1 MFDEGAEQKIGALAA
16 KMRVEPAALLAVA
29 EVESAGK
36 AFDTVDG
43 KQMPLIRWE
52 GHYFYRLLPQSLKK
66 TALTKG
72 LAHPNAGGV
81 PNPKSQQAR
90 YNLLERAKQ
99 IDEVAA
105 LSSCSWGLGQV
116 MGAHWSWLEYPS
128 VQSLVEEACSGI
140 VGQVQLMSKFIEHSK
155 LIDELQDRD
164 WAGFARQYN
173 GPSYKKM
180 SYDTKM
186 AAAYTR
192 HKAAGPSTK
201 PDLEIEEDTP
211 TVLRVGMSG
220 VEISQLQEQLRKLGY
235 TVNVDGDFGPAT
247 KQAVKKFQEDHSL
260 LADGIAGPLTWSI
273 IERLQGTPEEA

>member
-105 LSSCSWGLGQV
+105 MSSCSWGLGQV

-201 PDLEIEEDTP
+201 TDLESEEDTP

>member
-1 MFDEGAEQKIGALAA
+1 MFDEAARQRIGTLGESIG
-16 KMRVEPAALLAVA
+16 VDPAALLAVA
-29 EVESAGK
+29 EVESAGR
-36 AFDTVDG
+36 AFDKVNG
-43 KQMPLIRWE
+43 KDMPLIRWE

-72 LAHPNAGGV
+72 LGHPTAGGV

-116 MGAHWSWLEYPS
+116 MGAHWSWLGYATA
-128 VQSLVEEACSGI
+128 QDLVAEACSGI
-140 VGQVQLMSKFIEHSK
+140 VGQVQLMSRFIVRSK
-155 LIDELQDRD
+155 LTDELRNRD

-180 SYDTKM
+180 NYDTKM
-186 AAAYTR
+186 ASAYAR
-192 HKAAGPSTK
+192 HRSASGGANV
-201 PDLEIEEDTP
+201 DLENEEDGP
-211 TVLRVGMSG
+211 TILRIGTSG
-220 VEISQLQEQLRKLGY
+220 VDVSQLQEKLRKLGY

-247 KQAVKKFQEDHSL
+247 KQAVMKFQEDHDL
-260 LADGIAGPLTWSI
+260 QADGIAGPLTWSV
-273 IERLQGTPEEA
+273 IERLQGIPEDA

>member
-128 VQSLVEEACSGI
+128 VQSLVEEACSSI

-186 AAAYTR
+186 AAAYAR

-201 PDLEIEEDTP
+201 ADLESEEDTP

>member
-1 MFDEGAEQKIGALAA
+1 MFDEAARQKIGALGQSIGID
-16 KMRVEPAALLAVA
+16 PAALLAVA
-29 EVESAGK
+29 EVESAGR

-43 KQMPLIRWE
+43 KAMPLIRWE

-99 IDEVAA
+99 VDEVAA
-105 LSSCSWGLGQV
+105 LSSCSWGLGQI
-116 MGAHWSWLEYPS
+116 MGAHWSWLGYATAQE
-128 VQSLVEEACSGI
+128 LVAEACSGI
-140 VGQVQLMSKFIEHSK
+140 VGQVQLMSRFIVRSK
-155 LIDELQDRD
+155 LTDELRNKD

-180 SYDTKM
+180 NYDTKM
-186 AAAYTR
+186 AAAYAR
-192 HKAAGPSTK
+192 HRSAVSGVNE
-201 PDLEIEEDTP
+201 DLEQEEDAP
-211 TVLRVGMSG
+211 TVLRVGTSG
-220 VEISQLQEQLRKLGY
+220 TEVSQLQEKLRKLGY

-247 KQAVKKFQEDHSL
+247 KQAVMKFQEDHNL
-260 LADGIAGPLTWSI
+260 QADGIAGPLTWSV
-273 IERLQGTPEEA
+273 IERLQGTPEDA